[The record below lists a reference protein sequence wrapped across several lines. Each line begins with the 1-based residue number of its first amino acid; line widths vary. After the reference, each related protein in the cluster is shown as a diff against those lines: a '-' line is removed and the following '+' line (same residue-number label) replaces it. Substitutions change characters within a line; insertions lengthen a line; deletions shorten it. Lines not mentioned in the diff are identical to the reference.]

1 MVWAATAWP
10 KEMAFTTEVSE
21 VPEVPAV
28 SIADPAVSKAGPII
42 VPVGA
47 SGDMAGSVTVV
58 VTDILV
64 AAVMGAGATGE
75 WQSIIPPNSISK

>member
-28 SIADPAVSKAGPII
+28 SIADPAVSKAGLTI
-42 VPVGA
+42 VPVRG
-47 SGDMAGSVTVV
+47 GGGRAGSATVV
-58 VTDILV
+58 VMATDILV
-64 AAVMGAGATGE
+64 VK